1 MRMTFDL
8 PDNIVSAVGALEGV
22 RCESA
27 DFARP
32 FADLAGGVAQLPGTV
47 VLLSG
52 GDLDCAR
59 YHILGAFPWLTLS
72 TKGRRIR
79 LQVDR
84 RSFTF
89 EGSPLEALRSIV
101 DRLRLPEG
109 RWPQP
114 IAAGL
119 MGYLAYDLKD
129 HMETLPRTSVDE
141 LGLPDMMFYAPG
153 LLVVRDRHED
163 TIRMMVP
170 LRRGADDSGEGLM
183 ARFHELVGQWEPSSK
198 AVDAGDAGR
207 MRSNFSPEG
216 YEAAVGKIIDYIAAG
231 DAYQVNL
238 SQRFDMP
245 FRGDGYALFRTFYK
259 KNPAPFFAYLNA
271 GDHQI
276 ISTSPERFLLR
287 AGNRVETRPIKGT
300 RPRGDTPERDRA
312 MRDALTGSAKDDA
325 ELSMIVDLLRNDL
338 GKACTPGSVRVSEHK
353 RLEAY
358 QNVYHLVS
366 IVEGVLEPEKGSVDL
381 LEACFPGGSIT
392 GCPKV
397 RAMEIIDELE
407 SCRRHVYCG
416 SIGYVSFHDTMDLSI
431 AIRTAILVNDTLRF
445 SVGGGVVYDS
455 RPRAEY
461 EETLHKGRTLMAAYT
476 DSRSDTA
483 PPMVWHNG
491 RLLPLDEASV
501 PVSDQGMQ
509 YGFGFFETIRA
520 DSGRV
525 PLIAEH
531 LERFHRTWQAL
542 MPDDPPDVTWEAVFA
557 QVLEANDLQ
566 DRCAAIK
573 LLATRGCRSA
583 PPWDHA
589 LVVTARPYVHRL
601 HALNIGGLLLG
612 TYPHPRQSPLA
623 GHKTLNYLYYLL
635 AGQWAQ
641 QNGFHEALILN
652 PDGTVSETNTANV
665 LIVIGREIIR
675 PLSPAVLP
683 GVMAEAACRR
693 LDQWG
698 YTINRRA
705 VRPEMLHAAD
715 QVLATNAL
723 MGAVPV
729 AALDRSPLPSGD
741 HLWQRL
747 NDALIPAWRHGKD
760 DSLPDR

>member
-1 MRMTFDL
+1 MTIDL
-8 PDNIVSAVGALEGV
+8 PDNIASAVGALEGV
-22 RCESA
+22 RWESA
-27 DFARP
+27 DFEHP
-32 FADLAGGVAQLPGTV
+32 FADLAGSVAHLPGTV

-72 TKGRRIR
+72 AKGRRIR
-79 LQVDR
+79 VQVDR
-84 RSFTF
+84 HAFTYD
-89 EGSPLEALRSIV
+89 GHPLEALRSIV
-101 DRLRLPEG
+101 DRLRLPDG

-141 LGLPDMMFYAPG
+141 LGLPDMLLFAPG
-153 LLVVRDRHED
+153 LLVVRDRLKD
-163 TIRMMVP
+163 ATRMMVP
-170 LRRGADDSGEGLM
+170 LRRGIDGAGDDLM
-183 ARFHELVGQWEPSSK
+183 VRFQKLVGQWDSPE
-198 AVDAGDAGR
+198 AVNTGDAGPI
-207 MRSNFSPEG
+207 RSNFTPEG
-216 YEAAVGKIIDYIAAG
+216 YEAAVATIIDYIAAG
-231 DAYQVNL
+231 DVYQVNL
-238 SQRFDMP
+238 AQRFEMP
-245 FRGDGYALFRTFYK
+245 LRGDGYALFRSFFK

-276 ISTSPERFLLR
+276 ISTSPERFLLQS
-287 AGNRVETRPIKGT
+287 GDRVETRPIKGT
-300 RPRGDTPERDRA
+300 RPRGDTPEQDRT
-312 MRDALTGSAKDDA
+312 MRSALTGSAKDDA

-338 GKACTPGSVRVSEHK
+338 GKVCAPGSVRVSEHK

-366 IVEGVLEPEKGSVDL
+366 IVEGVLDPGKGSVDL

-416 SIGYVSFHDTMDLSI
+416 SIGYMSFHDTMDLSI
-431 AIRTAILVNDTLRF
+431 AIRTATLVNDTLRF
-445 SVGGGVVYDS
+445 SVGGGVVFDS
-455 RPRAEY
+455 QPRAEY
-461 EETLHKGRTLMAAYT
+461 EETLHKGRTLMAAYAEGPP
-476 DSRSDTA
+476 DIVRS
-483 PPMVWHNG
+483 MVWQNG
-491 RLLPLDEASV
+491 RLLPLDEAAI
-501 PVSDQGMQ
+501 PVSDQGVQ
-509 YGFGFFETIRA
+509 YGFGFFETLRA
-520 DSGRV
+520 DAGHVR
-525 PLIAEH
+525 LLAEH
-531 LERFHRTWQAL
+531 LERFDRTWRAL
-542 MPDDPPDVTWEAVFA
+542 MPHDPPDLTWEAVFA
-557 QVLEANDLQ
+557 QVLEANHLGEG
-566 DRCAAIK
+566 CAALK

-583 PPWDHA
+583 PPWDHT
-589 LVVTARPYVHRL
+589 LLVTARPYRHRL
-601 HALNIGGLLLG
+601 NALNVDGLHLG
-612 TYPHPRQSPLA
+612 TYPYPRQSPLA

-665 LIVIGREIIR
+665 LIVSGREIIR

-683 GVMAEAACRR
+683 GVMAEAACRQLER
-693 LDQWG
+693 WG
-698 YTINRRA
+698 YTIDRQS
-705 VRPEMLHAAD
+705 VRPEMLTTAD

-729 AALDRSPLPSGD
+729 VALDRSPLPSGD

-747 NDALIPAWRHGKD
+747 NDALIPAWRCGQAD
-760 DSLPDR
+760 GSPDR